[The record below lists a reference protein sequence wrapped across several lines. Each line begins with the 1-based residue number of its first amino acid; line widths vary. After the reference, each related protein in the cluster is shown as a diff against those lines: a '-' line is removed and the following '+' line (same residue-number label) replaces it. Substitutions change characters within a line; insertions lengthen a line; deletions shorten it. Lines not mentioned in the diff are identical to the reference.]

1 MSKQLKNLGKF
12 LLLILIQL
20 VILPFI
26 LGFGFQILEIDLN
39 NDKLLA
45 LFWLIMQIIML
56 LILVYSYRDSLK
68 KQLKKF
74 GKKEIKTSLKFWVL
88 AFVTM
93 MIINSIAT
101 LIEGGIPNN
110 EALNRQLLLEM
121 PLIQGATIL
130 IAPFIEELI
139 FRFSL
144 RKVFKSN
151 NLFILISGLLFGII
165 HMASGVGSLVDILH
179 FLTYSLMGGYLAV
192 AYVKTDNIFTSI
204 TTHFIQNAFTLL
216 LLLIAGM

>member
-45 LFWLIMQIIML
+45 LFWLIIQIIML

-151 NLFILISGLLFGII
+151 VLFILISGFLFGII
-165 HMASGVGSLVDILH
+165 HMASGVVSLVDILH

-192 AYVKTDNIFTSI
+192 AYVKTDNIFSSI
-204 TTHFIQNAFTLL
+204 TAHFIHNAFTLL
-216 LLLIAGM
+216 LLLIFGI

>member
-26 LGFGFQILEIDLN
+26 IGFGFQIFEIDFN

-45 LFWLIMQIIML
+45 LSWLIMQIIML

-93 MIINSIAT
+93 MIINSIAA
-101 LIEGGIPNN
+101 LIEGGIPDN

-151 NLFILISGLLFGII
+151 ILFILISGLLFGII
-165 HMASGVGSLVDILH
+165 HMAGGIASVIDILH

-204 TTHFIQNAFTLL
+204 TAHFIHNAFTLL
-216 LLLIAGM
+216 LLLIFGI